1 MTSTTD
7 FCKNE
12 TCPSSH
18 ELLGYQCGDLA
29 GPLGR
34 EIRRHVSACDFCAAE
49 IDFYSHYPQAEGP
62 APAAP
67 IPAPL
72 LELAEALL
80 KNRTGG
86 STSLDKLLS
95 QNGRLS
101 LG

>member
-12 TCPSSH
+12 SCPSSH

-34 EIRRHVSACDFCAAE
+34 EIRRHVLACDFCAAE

-80 KNRTGG
+80 KNRSGG

-101 LG
+101 FS

>member
-12 TCPSSH
+12 SCPSSH

-34 EIRRHVSACDFCAAE
+34 EIRRHVLACDFCAAE

-80 KNRTGG
+80 KNRSGG
-86 STSLDKLLS
+86 STSLDKLLI

-101 LG
+101 LS